1 MPDHPDNRFQPVSF
15 HLESDSV
22 IYFKGLRK
30 KSYPYV
36 HIWLIYYAWVVL
48 FTTWW
53 TASPGTTIV
62 FDTNLRALM
71 HSVLLLSSAAF
82 VIVLKQEWFLKASR
96 VGSIALIIGMI
107 ANLILPGR
115 IPQIFTVIWIGIF
128 IGCVNAGI
136 LMPFIF
142 VLNNTEKLYA
152 VVGSN
157 LLINLLSFP
166 SPDSVTKLFGDY
178 IYIYLSFALLLIG
191 LPAIFFMKKKDLPL
205 NTVTPISTAIHPT
218 PPSVYIT
225 LVISC
230 TFAVLGKGVGKGMVN
245 LASQTSSLPVLTLY
259 TIGGLTGCL
268 ITMLIYGTTQKST
281 QVSLN
286 ITFGS
291 MAIGLLFNSFV
302 PQSPDFVLVFALL
315 IGIGSTMGI
324 INTYYILGVI
334 AKKYNSMR
342 YVRLSI
348 LFIGICGGIA
358 GLLAGNYL
366 SQINSVQISL
376 FASIISATAMIIF
389 LMMSPLLSQTLYE
402 DNWVQD
408 AKKKEITDD
417 HLPFFEKYNLTPR
430 ETMVCDLLLE
440 GHTLRQ
446 ISGILAI
453 AYPTV
458 NTYCTSIYRKLN
470 INSRTELLLLL
481 RDFERK
487 TGR

>member
-1 MPDHPDNRFQPVSF
+1 
-15 HLESDSV
+15 
-22 IYFKGLRK
+22 
-30 KSYPYV
+30 
-36 HIWLIYYAWVVL
+36 
-48 FTTWW
+48 
-53 TASPGTTIV
+53 
-62 FDTNLRALM
+62 
-71 HSVLLLSSAAF
+71 
-82 VIVLKQEWFLKASR
+82 
-96 VGSIALIIGMI
+96 
-107 ANLILPGR
+107 
-115 IPQIFTVIWIGIF
+115 
-128 IGCVNAGI
+128 
-136 LMPFIF
+136 
-142 VLNNTEKLYA
+142 
-152 VVGSN
+152 
-157 LLINLLSFP
+157 
-166 SPDSVTKLFGDY
+166 
-178 IYIYLSFALLLIG
+178 
-191 LPAIFFMKKKDLPL
+191 
-205 NTVTPISTAIHPT
+205 
-218 PPSVYIT
+218 
-225 LVISC
+225 
-230 TFAVLGKGVGKGMVN
+230 MVN

-430 ETMVCDLLLE
+430 ETMVCELLLE